1 MSEQREM
8 IDMTLKW
15 VLKIAL
21 TIAAFFL
28 VQSFVAINENL
39 ADLSKGQNEMRERII
54 RLEITLEKMK

>member
-1 MSEQREM
+1 MSQQQEM

-15 VLKIAL
+15 ILKIAL

-28 VQSFVAINENL
+28 VQSFIAINENL
-39 ADLSKGQNEMRERII
+39 ATLAHGQSEMRERII